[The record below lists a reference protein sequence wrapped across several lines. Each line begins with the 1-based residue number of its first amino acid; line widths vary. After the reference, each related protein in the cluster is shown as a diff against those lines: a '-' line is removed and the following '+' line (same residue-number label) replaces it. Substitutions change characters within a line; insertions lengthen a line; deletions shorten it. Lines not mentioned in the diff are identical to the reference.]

1 MRSSMN
7 VSLPAPLKEWVQR
20 QVEERGYSTASEY
33 VRDVLRRQREDAAR
47 AVIDAKLTEAINS
60 GESTPMTRRDWE
72 RIRNEGLKLAR
83 SRRKK

>member
-20 QVEERGYSTASEY
+20 QVEERGFSTASEY

-47 AVIDAKLTEAINS
+47 AAVDVRLTDAINS
-60 GESTPMTRRDWE
+60 GESTPMTRRDWD
-72 RIRNEGLKLAR
+72 RIRAEGLKRAR
-83 SRRKK
+83 GRRKK

>member
-1 MRSSMN
+1 MN